1 MVSDIRQMIRE
12 TRDYVTKYNNL
23 LEVKYLH
30 RIKYF
35 VLYMSEC

>member
-12 TRDYVTKYNNL
+12 TRDYLTLYNNL

-30 RIKYF
+30 HLNYF
-35 VLYMSEC
+35 VLYMNEC